1 MEGVGVFVYNFY
13 LMYQEV
19 VSTYIGY
26 KLFILS
32 IIICILLM
40 IGVYIC
46 YFVGHILYLGYVL
59 IEC

>member
-1 MEGVGVFVYNFY
+1 MEGVGVSVYNFY

-32 IIICILLM
+32 IIICILIM
-40 IGVYIC
+40 IGAYIC
-46 YFVGHILYLGYVL
+46 YFVWHILYLKEIL
-59 IEC
+59 KNK